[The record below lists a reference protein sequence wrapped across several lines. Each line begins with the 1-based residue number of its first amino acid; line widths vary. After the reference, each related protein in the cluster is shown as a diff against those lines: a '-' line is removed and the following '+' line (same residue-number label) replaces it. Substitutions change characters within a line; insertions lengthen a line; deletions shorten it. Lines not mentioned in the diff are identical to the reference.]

1 MASSRVLS
9 SLNQRFFRPSYAVS
23 CAFHT
28 LLLLYWFT
36 CVKLMLVCDVRQRIV
51 AERCLVLVYA
61 IEATEMA
68 QQAKKIVQSNG
79 MQDRITV
86 VHGRV
91 EVSVH
96 QLSTS
101 HT

>member
-1 MASSRVLS
+1 
-9 SLNQRFFRPSYAVS
+9 
-23 CAFHT
+23 
-28 LLLLYWFT
+28 
-36 CVKLMLVCDVRQRIV
+36 MLVCDIRQRIV

-101 HT
+101 HTYINSNVVPRAADRNDISV